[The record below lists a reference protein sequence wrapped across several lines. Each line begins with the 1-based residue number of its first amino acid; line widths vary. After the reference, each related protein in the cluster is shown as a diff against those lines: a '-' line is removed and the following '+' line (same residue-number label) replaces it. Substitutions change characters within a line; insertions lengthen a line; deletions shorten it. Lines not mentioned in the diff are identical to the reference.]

1 MSEHSDNNE
10 PELVSCKVCLKEVPK
25 SEANSAEAQ
34 EYVMYFCGVDCYDQ
48 WQKGE
53 DSDKDAE

>member
-1 MSEHSDNNE
+1 LNE
-10 PELVSCKVCLKEVPK
+10 QTEKDSSLVQCEVCLKEVPR

-53 DSDKDAE
+53 EAEADTE